1 MTKTRR
7 GFTDEF
13 KCEAIKLVNRPGA
26 KVSQTARDL
35 GIDQR
40 VLRRWLEQ
48 VRGGVLDTRPS
59 RPIRSETTSEGE
71 RLQRDLRRVTM
82 GRDLPKKAG
91 VRSISQGNTRASS
104 VSTGVAKPSV
114 HAWSV
119 ELFGDCSELPFGRR
133 PTGRAFG
140 ELLAPQPVGVFMSAS
155 LPWATRITEVHLNVG
170 GYREALVVRQLR
182 AAIPSKR
189 GHQPRRQLLNL
200 ARQRADHAH
209 RVLAFYPDQHG
220 IAGMALHQSGNLAV
234 ARP

>member
-13 KCEAIKLVNRPGA
+13 KCEAIKLVKRPGA

-48 VRGGVLDTRPS
+48 ERGGVLDTRPS

-82 GRDLPKKAG
+82 GRDLLKKAR
-91 VRSISQGNTRASS
+91 VRSISQGNTRAAS

-114 HAWSV
+114 MRGL
-119 ELFGDCSELPFGRR
+119 ELSCLMTAASS
-133 PTGRAFG
+133 
-140 ELLAPQPVGVFMSAS
+140 LLAEDRQVVPLGNYWRRSPLVFS
-155 LPWATRITEVHLNVG
+155 LVPRCHG
-170 GYREALVVRQLR
+170 LR
-182 AAIPSKR
+182 GSQK
-189 GHQPRRQLLNL
+189 
-200 ARQRADHAH
+200 
-209 RVLAFYPDQHG
+209 YT
-220 IAGMALHQSGNLAV
+220 
-234 ARP
+234 